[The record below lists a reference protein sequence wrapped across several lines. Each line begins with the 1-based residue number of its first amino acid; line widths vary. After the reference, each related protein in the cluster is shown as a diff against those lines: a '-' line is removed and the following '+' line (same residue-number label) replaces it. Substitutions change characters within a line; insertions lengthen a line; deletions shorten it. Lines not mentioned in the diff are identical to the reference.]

1 MNSALRTKIKAHCET
16 TYPGLQERFST
27 IERYQRFVRRF
38 YAVHHRLPIKA
49 ECGKPSKQKKA
60 RRRFSARIK

>member
-38 YAVHHRLPIKA
+38 YAIHHAMPLKSD
-49 ECGKPSKQKKA
+49 CGKPPVVKKD
-60 RRRFSARIK
+60 RRHKRFRT